1 MAMPMKVIEDMLNK
15 RISILMKDNRV
26 LEGVLVGFD
35 EYMNIIIKETEEKMN
50 DSIKKL
56 GLVVV
61 RGSNI
66 LRIATV

>member
-26 LEGVLVGFD
+26 LEGVLVGYD

>member
-35 EYMNIIIKETEEKMN
+35 EYMNVIIKETEEKMN